1 MLTITPRLTR
11 SIDIRSSLQPECM
24 EHRFS

>member
-11 SIDIRSSLQPECM
+11 SIDIRSSLQLMCREDL
-24 EHRFS
+24 FA